1 MRWVEHVADELP
13 APRKD
18 EPESLRQDIA
28 DELADH
34 LQCALTQEMHFTE
47 NEADAKHNVLGRFGN
62 VQAVARQL
70 WLNAMQE
77 KIMSQR
83 LTMLMS
89 AVLVAT
95 CLTACGLMWKMLG
108 QTNDIVTQTTAA
120 YNSLVAASKQ
130 SNEDLLAQHKAANDA
145 LIEQNRA
152 SNKALLDQLERVSAT
167 AQPKSLEWN
176 GVKLHVA
183 ATDENG
189 PPLEGVE
196 AILYRR
202 NDSDPPQTVSVTK
215 TSGADGMVDFGLQRT
230 GNYSLFLTT
239 PWQETLEQ
247 TITVKPGQES
257 VISVVAPPSPP
268 EKHALT
274 LKIDWPDDLRDKQL
288 WVVADVKQEFRS
300 YKQWR
305 ELPEMWTGNRW
316 LRMIGPLALG
326 RNSGLTYITTRVV
339 IDTQGQ
345 FAEHRGGFWAYDP
358 RARGSRSSDRG
369 RTEIVFRSEDQNQGP
384 IKYRTVKFLLGRE
397 ELKFNRQLQWSGMKF
412 RLVNL
417 AVAL

>member
-1 MRWVEHVADELP
+1 MRWVEYVADELP

-34 LQCALTQEMHFTE
+34 LQCALTQELHFTG

-130 SNEDLLAQHKAANDA
+130 SNDDLLAQHKAANDA
-145 LIEQNRA
+145 MIEQNRA
-152 SNKALLDQLERVSAT
+152 SNKALLDQLERVST
-167 AQPKSLEWN
+167 TTQPESLEWN

-183 ATDENG
+183 ADDENG
-189 PPLEGVE
+189 PPLAGVE

-215 TSGADGMVDFGLQRT
+215 TSGADGMIDFGLQRT

-239 PWQETLEQ
+239 PWQETLKLR
-247 TITVKPGQES
+247 ITVKPGQELLKT
-257 VISVVAPPSPP
+257 IVAPPSPS

-274 LKIDWPDDLRDKQL
+274 LKVDWPDDLRDKKL
-288 WVVADVKQEFRS
+288 
-300 YKQWR
+300 
-305 ELPEMWTGNRW
+305 
-316 LRMIGPLALG
+316 
-326 RNSGLTYITTRVV
+326 
-339 IDTQGQ
+339 
-345 FAEHRGGFWAYDP
+345 
-358 RARGSRSSDRG
+358 
-369 RTEIVFRSEDQNQGP
+369 
-384 IKYRTVKFLLGRE
+384 
-397 ELKFNRQLQWSGMKF
+397 
-412 RLVNL
+412 
-417 AVAL
+417 